1 MLPSQGS
8 LMNYLALV
16 AEQYYPE
23 IAKLS
28 EAWVAIWVAADVSF
42 KQLQTDV
49 NQLEVQ
55 FNKVNAEF
63 TRLKPGKE
71 NPGLDGQMEDLNG
84 PVIKP
89 LHNKLNTFLQ
99 AAKPRLQNVKDTM
112 KSLESDLE
120 KCMNVFGESLK
131 ALSEEDPSKKFF
143 STIVEFAKA
152 FQTALD
158 DNLAKRQAHEKAA
171 KALAEAEQKVQ
182 SQASPVKLPGFQL
195 PPLPLKSPLKPAQ
208 PAPPTDNLFGQF
220 HKSQTASPT
229 DLLAEFKSKLNKQKM
244 ADS

>member
-1 MLPSQGS
+1 
-8 LMNYLALV
+8 MNYLALI

-23 IAKLS
+23 IVKLS
-28 EAWVAIWVAADVSF
+28 ESWVAIWVAADVSF
-42 KQLQTDV
+42 KQLQTDA
-49 NQLEVQ
+49 NQLETQ
-55 FNKVNAEF
+55 INKVNAEF

-89 LHNKLNTFLQ
+89 LHNKLQSFLQ
-99 AAKPRLQNVKDTM
+99 VAKPRLQTLKDNM
-112 KSLESDLE
+112 KVLESDLE
-120 KCMNVFGESLK
+120 KCMNTFGESLK

-143 STIVEFAKA
+143 STIVEFAKS

-171 KALAEAEQKVQ
+171 RALAEAEQKLAQ
-182 SQASPVKLPGFQL
+182 TSPMKPAGFQL
-195 PPLPLKSPLKPAQ
+195 PPIPAKSPLRS
-208 PAPPTDNLFGQF
+208 APPPPPKTDNLFGQF
-220 HKSQTASPT
+220 HKSQTASST